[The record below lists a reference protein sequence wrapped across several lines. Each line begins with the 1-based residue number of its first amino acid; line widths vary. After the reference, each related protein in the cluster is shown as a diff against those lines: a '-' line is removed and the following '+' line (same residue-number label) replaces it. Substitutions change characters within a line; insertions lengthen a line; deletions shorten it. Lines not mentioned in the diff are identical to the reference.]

1 MLKIGITGGIGSGK
15 SIVSRIFEIL
25 NVPVYNAD
33 AKGKEFLT
41 QQDVIQQIENEFG
54 NVTIQGQIDRVRL
67 ASVVFSQQD
76 KLEKLN
82 SIIHPLIKDD
92 FEKWS
97 MLRSDN
103 PYVIMESAILFES
116 GFSPMF
122 DYTIHVYCPLEIRI
136 QRVMHRDNTTKSVIE
151 ARINNQW
158 DDEKIF
164 SHASHHIVNDDKTA
178 LLPQIISLNTEFCK
192 F

>member
-1 MLKIGITGGIGSGK
+1 MLRIGITGGIGSGK
-15 SIVSRIFEIL
+15 SIVSGIFEIL
-25 NVPVYNAD
+25 NVPVYSAD
-33 AKGKEFLT
+33 TKGKEFLT

-92 FEKWS
+92 FEKWCI
-97 MLRSDN
+97 LYSDN

-116 GFSPMF
+116 GFSLMF

-136 QRVMHRDNTTKSVIE
+136 QRVMHRDNTTKSAIE

-158 DDEKIF
+158 DDEKIS
-164 SHASHHIVNDDKTA
+164 SHASHRIVNDYKTA

>member
-15 SIVSRIFEIL
+15 SVVSRIFDIL
-25 NVPVYNAD
+25 NIPVYYAD

-41 QQDVIQQIENEFG
+41 QKDVIQQIENEVR
-54 NVTIQGQIDRVRL
+54 NVTTQGQIDRVKL
-67 ASVVFSQQD
+67 ASVVFNQQD

-116 GFSPMF
+116 GFSSMF
-122 DYTIHVYCPLEIRI
+122 DYTIHVYCPIEIRI
-136 QRVMHRDNTTKSVIE
+136 QRVMHRDNITESAIE

-158 DDEKIF
+158 DDEKIS
-164 SHASHHIVNDDKTA
+164 SHASHRIVNDDKTA

>member
-103 PYVIMESAILFES
+103 PYVIMDSAILFES

-136 QRVMHRDNTTKSVIE
+136 QRVMHRDNTTKSEIE

-158 DDEKIF
+158 DDEKIS
-164 SHASHHIVNDDKTA
+164 SHASHRIVNDDKTA

>member
-136 QRVMHRDNTTKSVIE
+136 QRVMHRDNTTKSEIE

-158 DDEKIF
+158 DDEKIS
-164 SHASHHIVNDDKTA
+164 SHASHRIVNDDKTA

>member
-41 QQDVIQQIENEFG
+41 QQDVIKQIENEFG

-97 MLRSDN
+97 MLRPDN

-158 DDEKIF
+158 DDKKIS